1 MLKRKTVEQSKQ
13 IMHDFLCE
21 HYYEKDNPEKTIE
34 ITINKCKIKVE
45 ILYQD
50 NMPSLIHV
58 PIMNT
63 YYGMPYDNKSMIS
76 LSQTIIEKS
85 LEHDKK
91 EKKRLRKQKKVQQ
104 KGIKNKIKTS

>member
-1 MLKRKTVEQSKQ
+1 MRKRKTIEQSKQ
-13 IMHDFLCE
+13 IMQEFLRK
-21 HYYEKDNPEKTIE
+21 HYYGKDNPEKTIE
-34 ITINKCKIKVE
+34 ITLNKCKIKVE
-45 ILYQD
+45 IIYQD

-58 PIMNT
+58 PTMKT
-63 YYGMPYDNKSMIS
+63 YYGMPYDEKSMIS